1 MNYRYLLLNKPYR
14 VLCQFQDEQGRK
26 TLKDYVPV
34 PGVYA
39 AGRLD
44 YDSEGLVLLTNDG
57 RLQHR
62 LTDPRYGHPRTYW
75 VQVEGCPTPEALAQL
90 RQGVR
95 IQDYITRPAVVQ
107 VLPQEPDVPPR
118 DPPIRFRRHIPTTWL
133 SLTLREGRN
142 RQVRRMTATVGYP
155 TLRLVRV
162 AIGALHLQD
171 LAPGCWRELS
181 HQERQDLLRL
191 GNVQKL

>member
-44 YDSEGLVLLTNDG
+44 YDSEGVVLLTNDG

-75 VQVEGCPTPEALAQL
+75 VQVEGCPTPEALAEL

-95 IQDYITRPAVVQ
+95 IQDYMTRPAVVQ
-107 VLPQEPDVPPR
+107 V
-118 DPPIRFRRHIPTTWL
+118 
-133 SLTLREGRN
+133 
-142 RQVRRMTATVGYP
+142 
-155 TLRLVRV
+155 
-162 AIGALHLQD
+162 
-171 LAPGCWRELS
+171 
-181 HQERQDLLRL
+181 
-191 GNVQKL
+191 

>member
-75 VQVEGCPTPEALAQL
+75 VQVEGYPTPEALAKL

-118 DPPIRFRRHIPTTWL
+118 EPPIRFRRHIPTTWL

-181 HQERQDLLRL
+181 NQERQSLLQL

>member
-118 DPPIRFRRHIPTTWL
+118 EPPIRFRRHIPTTWL

-181 HQERQDLLRL
+181 NQERQSLLQL

>member
-1 MNYRYLLLNKPYR
+1 MKYRYLLLNKPYR
-14 VLCQFQDEQGRK
+14 VLCQFRDAQGRP

-75 VQVEGCPTPEALAQL
+75 VQVEGCPTPEALAAL

-95 IQDYITRPAVVQ
+95 IQNYLTRPAVVR
-107 VLPQEPDVPPR
+107 VLPQEPNLPPR
-118 DPPIRFRRHIPTTWL
+118 NPPIRFRRHIPTTWL

-142 RQVRRMTATVGYP
+142 RQVRRMTAAVGYP

-162 AIGALHLQD
+162 AIGELHLQD
-171 LAPGCWRELS
+171 LAPGCWRELTD
-181 HQERQDLLRL
+181 QERQRLLIHLR
-191 GNVQKL
+191 

>member
-1 MNYRYLLLNKPYR
+1 MNYRYLLLNKPYQ

-26 TLKDYVPV
+26 TLKDYVSV

-57 RLQHR
+57 RLQNR

-75 VQVEGCPTPEALAQL
+75 VQVEGCPTADALETL

-95 IQDYITRPAVVQ
+95 IQDWMTRPAEVW
-107 VLPQEPDVPPR
+107 VLPQQPELPPR
-118 DPPIRFRRHIPTTWL
+118 EPPIRFRRQIPTTWL
-133 SLTLREGRN
+133 SVTLREGRN
-142 RQVRRMTATVGYP
+142 RQVRRMTAAVGYP

-162 AIGALHLQD
+162 GIGELHLQD
-171 LAPGCWRELS
+171 LAVGCWREVTEP
-181 HQERQDLLRL
+181 ERQNLRHL
-191 GNVQKL
+191 G